1 MDSAMSIEE
10 LLDQASALLG
20 AHRYDAAAALI
31 DAALAMSPGSVPA
44 LILRARCRLRTG
56 DPRLAL
62 PDAQEALRL
71 AREPD
76 LAAAREVVAE
86 CLRAVGGVNLEAAR
100 IALRGRDTD
109 RAWGILRGLAA
120 DRFVVLVCAYTAR
133 RPLHRDGLEE
143 VLGWLLREE
152 LDEAAAALERREHG
166 PARAAVAR
174 ANAIDGR
181 ALRAAYLEAAALYG
195 GLRPAGAEADLRRA
209 AVLAERA
216 AASGELRERAAR
228 LRTAIGAAARAV
240 EAAGRVRRAE
250 ALLGRYQALVAT
262 YTGRPVTM
270 FEASNARR
278 SLASLGTDVTRLRQ
292 QCPAGS
298 PEGRLLA
305 RLAAAITGLQQQ
317 LRGIV

>member
-1 MDSAMSIEE
+1 MSMEE
-10 LLDQASALLG
+10 LLDQAAALAG
-20 AHRYDAAAALI
+20 ARRYDAAAALV
-31 DAALAMSPGSVPA
+31 DAALAMSPGSVAA
-44 LILRARCRLRTG
+44 LLLRARCRLLAG
-56 DPRLAL
+56 DPQQAL
-62 PDAQEALRL
+62 PAAREALRL

-76 LAAAREVVAE
+76 LAAAREIVAD
-86 CLRAVGGVNLEAAR
+86 CLRAVGGVRLEAAR
-100 IALRGRDTD
+100 VALRGRDTD
-109 RAWGILRGLAA
+109 RAWGILRGIAA

-133 RPLHRDGLEE
+133 RALPRDGLEE
-143 VLGWLLREE
+143 VLAWLLREE
-152 LDEAAAALERREHG
+152 LDEAAAALGRRDHG
-166 PARAAVAR
+166 RARAAVAR

-228 LRTAIGAAARAV
+228 LRTAIGAAAAAV
-240 EAAGRVRRAE
+240 QAAGRARRAA

-292 QCPAGS
+292 DCPAGS
-298 PEGRLLA
+298 DEGRLLA
-305 RLAAAITGLQQQ
+305 RLAAAIAGLQRQ
-317 LRGIV
+317 LRGVV